1 MDKVLYL
8 AMSGARENMRSQQ
21 AHANNLANATTT
33 GFKADFAQARAMQV
47 EGDGYASRVY
57 AMAERPGTNLSSGT
71 LMQTGRSMDVAID
84 GDGWMAVIDADG
96 NEAYTRQGE
105 LQVNQFNQLVTRS
118 GHRVMGNGGI
128 PITLPPFEKMDI
140 GGDGTITIKPAGEA
154 ATELAILDRIKLVNP
169 EQGELFKGVDGM
181 MRSGNNQPLLPANEV
196 KMRSGFLESSNV
208 NSISEL
214 TSVIDLARQFEMH
227 VKMMKTAEENSS
239 AATRILSLQ

>member
-47 EGDGYASRVY
+47 EGDGYDSRVY
-57 AMAERPGTNLSSGT
+57 AMAERPGTNMSSGT
-71 LMQTGRSMDVAID
+71 LMQTGRAMDVAID
-84 GDGWMAVIDADG
+84 GDGWLAVVDADG

-105 LQVNQFNQLVTRS
+105 LQINSLNQLVTQS
-118 GHRVMGNGGI
+118 GQQVMGNGGI
-128 PITLPPFEKMDI
+128 PITLPPFEQLDI
-140 GGDGTITIKPAGEA
+140 GGDGTITIRPAGDTA
-154 ATELAILDRIKLVNP
+154 SELAILDRIKMVNP
-169 EQGELFKGVDGM
+169 DNAELVKGVDGM
-181 MRSGNNQPLLPANEV
+181 MHSGNNQPLEAAAGV
-196 KMRSGFLESSNV
+196 KLRSGFLESSNV

-239 AATRILSLQ
+239 AATQILSLQ

>member
-47 EGDGYASRVY
+47 EGDGFASRVY
-57 AMAERPGTNLSSGT
+57 AMAERPGTNMATGT

-84 GDGWMAVIDADG
+84 GDGWIATIDAEG

-105 LQVNQFNQLVTRS
+105 LQINSLNQLVTHS
-118 GHRVMGNGGI
+118 GDQVMGNGGI
-128 PITLPPFEKMDI
+128 PITLPPFEQLEI
-140 GGDGTITIKPAGEA
+140 GGDGTITIRPAGDGA
-154 ATELAILDRIKLVNP
+154 NELAILDRIKLVNP
-169 EQGELFKGVDGM
+169 DAGELFKGVDGM
-181 MRSGNNQPLLPANEV
+181 MHTGNNQPLLPDANV
-196 KMRSGFLESSNV
+196 KIRSGFLESSNV

-214 TSVIDLARQFEMH
+214 TSVIDLARQFEMQ

-239 AATRILSLQ
+239 AATQILSLQ